1 MPIYIVYH
9 LLSERGITKLGFAED
24 FILKLNG
31 KLAVGELEVVL
42 KELTMFVSNYDIKPK
57 ETSITPYVDLP
68 KAYKVFM
75 VTKKIEGKSQETLKQ
90 YRFHLE
96 KFFNTVRKDT
106 SDIRKEDVLLYLEY
120 SRNKGLSCTSLN
132 NIRRVLSAFFAWC
145 VDNEYATKNIVR
157 TIPKIKGE
165 EHIRKPLTES
175 ELERV
180 RDGIDHREELIG
192 NNIGDAKDRDRALL
206 EFMFSTGAR
215 VSEVVNCNISDID
228 FDAKTVT
235 LFGKGSKYRTT
246 YINAKAEYYLKKYL
260 TKRKDNNNALF
271 VGTKAPHKR
280 LAKGGIEKVFKKY
293 GREMAI
299 ECYPH
304 KIRHTMATQ
313 GLKHGMALTDLQKL
327 LGHAKPETTMIYTE
341 ISDNALKYNFIKYI
355 V

>member
-9 LLSERGITKLGFAED
+9 LLSERGIAKMGFAED

-42 KELTMFVSNYDIKPK
+42 NELTMFVSNYDIKPK
-57 ETSITPYVDLP
+57 QTSITPYIGLP
-68 KAYKVFM
+68 KAYKVYM
-75 VTKKIEGKSQETLKQ
+75 VTKKIEGKSEETLKQ

-96 KFFNTVRKDT
+96 KFFNTVHKDT
-106 SDIRKEDVLLYLEY
+106 SDICKEDVLLYLEY

-132 NIRRVLSAFFAWC
+132 NIRRVLSAFFTWC
-145 VDNEYATKNIVR
+145 VDNEYAAKNIVR

-175 ELERV
+175 ELEKV
-180 RDGIDHREELIG
+180 RDSIDHRKG
-192 NNIGDAKDRDRALL
+192 NNIGNIKERDRALL

-215 VSEVVNCNISDID
+215 VSEVANCNISDID
-228 FDAKTVT
+228 FNAKSVT
-235 LFGKGSKYRTT
+235 LFGKGSKYRTS

-260 TKRKDNNNALF
+260 SKRTDNNNALF
-271 VGTKAPHKR
+271 VGIKAPHKR
-280 LAKGGIEKVFKKY
+280 LQKGGIEKIFNQY
-293 GREMAI
+293 GGTVAVH
-299 ECYPH
+299 CYPH

-341 ISDNALKYNFIKYI
+341 ISDNALKYNHIKYI